1 MNGDRFYASVSYIL
15 DQAGTIIGG
24 VEFERVKIA
33 TDNILRAK
41 QSFVYGVGRSGIVGK
56 AFAMRLVQ
64 LGLKA
69 YFIGESTTPIV
80 ERGDAVILISN
91 TGETSSAIQTAEIV
105 NRVGAHSIVVT
116 SEAESSLAKLAE
128 VLIVLNMPE
137 KINTDFA
144 PLGTLFEDSAMIVL
158 DGMISEIMERK
169 GENDESMR
177 SRHAI
182 WV

>member
-1 MNGDRFYASVSYIL
+1 MNGERFLRSTNHILKEAEKIILSVDGSAIKLASDS
-15 DQAGTIIGG
+15 
-24 VEFERVKIA
+24 
-33 TDNILRAK
+33 ILRSK

-80 ERGDAVILISN
+80 EKGDTVILISN

-116 SEAESSLAKLAE
+116 SEPESSLAKLGE
-128 VLIVLNMPE
+128 VLITLAMPDDV
-137 KINTDFA
+137 NTDCA
-144 PLGTLFEDSAMIVL
+144 PLGTLFEDTAMIVL
-158 DGMISEIMERK
+158 DGIISEIMERK

>member
-1 MNGDRFYASVSYIL
+1 MNGNSFYTSVKYIL
-15 DQAGTIIGG
+15 EEGKKVIDNID
-24 VEFERVKIA
+24 FERVKLA
-33 TDNILRAK
+33 SDSILRSK

-64 LGLKA
+64 LGLNA
-69 YFIGESTTPIV
+69 YFIGESTTPVV
-80 ERGDAVILISN
+80 EKGDTVILISN

-105 NRVGAHSIVVT
+105 NRVGAHSIVLT
-116 SEAESSLAKLAE
+116 SNPESGLAKLAE
-128 VLIVLNMPE
+128 VLITLKMPE
-137 KINTDFA
+137 KMNTDFA
-144 PLGTLFEDSAMIVL
+144 PLGTLFEDTAMIVL
-158 DGMISEIMERK
+158 DGIISEIMERK

>member
-1 MNGDRFYASVSYIL
+1 MNGDRFYSSVRYIL
-15 DQAGTIIGG
+15 EEGKKVIDSID
-24 VEFERVKIA
+24 FESIKLT
-33 TDNILRAK
+33 TDSILRSK

-80 ERGDAVILISN
+80 EKGDTVILISN

-105 NRVGAHSIVVT
+105 NRVGAHSVVLT
-116 SEAESSLAKLAE
+116 SKPESTLAGLAE
-128 VLIVLNMPE
+128 VLITLKMPE
-137 KINTDFA
+137 KIDTDLA
-144 PLGTLFEDSAMIVL
+144 PLGTLFEDMAIIVL

>member
-1 MNGDRFYASVSYIL
+1 MNGNRFYASARYIL
-15 DQAGTIIGG
+15 DEVRKIVKG
-24 VEFERVKIA
+24 VDFERVKLSA
-33 TDNILRAK
+33 DSVLRSK

-64 LGLKA
+64 LGLNA

-80 ERGDAVILISN
+80 EKGDTVILISN

-105 NRVGAHSIVVT
+105 NRVGAHSIVLT
-116 SEAESSLAKLAE
+116 SNPESGLAKLAE
-128 VLIVLNMPE
+128 VLISLKMPE
-137 KINTDFA
+137 NINTDYA

>member
-1 MNGDRFYASVSYIL
+1 MASDS
-15 DQAGTIIGG
+15 
-24 VEFERVKIA
+24 
-33 TDNILRAK
+33 ILRSK
-41 QSFVYGVGRSGIVGK
+41 QTFVYGVGRSGIVGK

-80 ERGDAVILISN
+80 EKGDTVLLISN

-116 SEAESSLAKLAE
+116 AQPKSPLGDLAE
-128 VLIVLNMPE
+128 VLISLEMPDDLD
-137 KINTDFA
+137 TDFA
-144 PLGTLFEDSAMIVL
+144 PLGTLFEDTAIIVL
-158 DGMISEIMERK
+158 DGVISEIMERK